1 MCTIHMILIGSW
13 IINQYDGKICTS
25 DWRNLMA
32 PLGNS
37 PLSNAQKVRQ
47 KIPSHYICFF
57 VNFLVLPFILVGN
70 FNLKD
75 LLTCSALFGGIL
87 WGETIKEIF
96 LSFDDGQILG
106 HSKIKK

>member
-1 MCTIHMILIGSW
+1 
-13 IINQYDGKICTS
+13 
-25 DWRNLMA
+25 
-32 PLGNS
+32 
-37 PLSNAQKVRQ
+37 
-47 KIPSHYICFF
+47 
-57 VNFLVLPFILVGN
+57 LVLPFILVGN

-96 LSFDDGQILG
+96 FSFDDGQILG